1 MVAMSRMSPTGSKE
15 KVTRTPTLKLVSITL
30 RVQLFPADPQRRRVL
45 LKALVC
51 QWRLMKLTLSPV
63 FLRKASYG

>member
-1 MVAMSRMSPTGSKE
+1 MSRIRPIGSRE
-15 KVTRTPTLKLVSITL
+15 KVTRTPTLKLVIITL
-30 RVQLFPADPQRRRVL
+30 RVQLLPADPQRRRVL

-51 QWRLMKLTLSPV
+51 QWRLMKFILSPV